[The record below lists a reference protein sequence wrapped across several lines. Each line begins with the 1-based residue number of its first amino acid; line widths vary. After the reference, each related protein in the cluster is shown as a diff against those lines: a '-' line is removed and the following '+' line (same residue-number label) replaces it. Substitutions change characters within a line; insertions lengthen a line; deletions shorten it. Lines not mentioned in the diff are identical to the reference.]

1 MSAQI
6 IEKSSE
12 GLSRVYGVT
21 IPANDLNS
29 ALDAKVKEMA
39 PKMNIKGF
47 RPGKV
52 PTAHVKR
59 MYGREM
65 MNEIVQETVNSA
77 NEKVL
82 NDNNLRPAGT
92 PGLVP
97 TSDMDKV
104 FLGQADLVYDLTVE
118 VMPEFE
124 LIDASKLKLTKPI
137 YEPTDKEVDDALAD
151 LAKSNT
157 DYVSRTGKSVKAK
170 KDDQVTIDFVGRL
183 DGVAFEGGAGSAFP
197 LVLGSGSFIPG
208 FEDQLIGAKAG
219 ETLTVKVK
227 FPDDYQAEDLKG
239 KDAEFEV
246 NVTDV
251 KAPVAREANDEL
263 ATNLGIESLEKLKE
277 LLRNNLSQQYAN
289 SSRFKLKRAL
299 LDQLDEGH
307 AFDLPPRMVDAE
319 FESIWGQVQADEAQ
333 TGRDEE
339 DKDKTE
345 DQLKSEYR
353 KIAERRVRLGLV
365 LAEMGRANNITVS
378 DQEVTQAMQQEAIN
392 MARQYNMQ
400 PQQVFDMLRQ
410 NPDAAAQIRAP
421 LFEDKVVDLLFTKAK
436 VTEKKVSKDELLKD
450 DDLPKGYG
458 G

>member
-29 ALDAKVKEMA
+29 ALEAKVKEMA

-59 MYGREM
+59 MYGKEM

-92 PGLVP
+92 PALVP
-97 TSDMDKV
+97 TSDMDQV

-118 VMPEFE
+118 IMPEFA
-124 LIDASKLKLTKPI
+124 LLDATKLKLTKPV
-137 YEPTDKEVDDALAD
+137 YEPSDKEVEDALNE
-151 LAKSNT
+151 LAQSNA

-170 KDDQVTIDFVGRL
+170 KDDQVIIDFIGRL

-227 FPDDYQAEDLKG
+227 FPNDYQAEDLKG
-239 KDAEFEV
+239 QDAEFEV

-251 KAPVAREANDEL
+251 KAPVAREVNDEL
-263 ATNLGIESLEKLKE
+263 ATNLGVESLDKLKE
-277 LLRNNLSQQYAN
+277 LLRSNLSQQYAN

-307 AFDLPPRMVDAE
+307 AFDLPPRMVEAE
-319 FESIWGQVQADEAQ
+319 FESIWGQVQADEAR

-345 DQLKSEYR
+345 DQLKAEYR

-410 NPDAAAQIRAP
+410 NPDAATQIRAP
-421 LFEDKVVDLLFTKAK
+421 LFEDKVVDLLFTQAK
-436 VTEKKVSKDELLKD
+436 VTDKK
-450 DDLPKGYG
+450 DLPKGYG

>member
-6 IEKSSE
+6 VEKSSE

-29 ALDAKVKEMA
+29 ALEAKVKEMA

-52 PTAHVKR
+52 PAAHVKR
-59 MYGREM
+59 MYGREI
-65 MNEIVQETVNSA
+65 MNDIVQETVNSA

-97 TSDMDKV
+97 SSDMDKV
-104 FLGQADLVYDLTVE
+104 FQGQADLVYDLTVE
-118 VMPEFE
+118 IMPEFE
-124 LIDASKLKLTKPI
+124 LLDATKLKLTKPI
-137 YEPTDKEVDDALAD
+137 YEPTDKEVDEALAD
-151 LAKSNT
+151 LAKSNS

-170 KDDQVTIDFVGRL
+170 TDDQVVIDFIGRL

-227 FPDDYQAEDLKG
+227 FPDNYQAEELKG

-246 NVTDV
+246 NVIDV
-251 KAPVAREANDEL
+251 KAPVAREVNDEL
-263 ATNLGIESLEKLKE
+263 ATNLGVESLEKLKE

-307 AFDLPPRMVDAE
+307 KFDLPPRMVEAE
-319 FESIWGQVQADEAQ
+319 FDSIWNQVLQDEAQ
-333 TGRDEE
+333 SGRDEE

-345 DQLKSEYR
+345 DQLKAEYR

-365 LAEMGRANNITVS
+365 LAEMGRANNISVS

-421 LFEDKVVDLLFTKAK
+421 LFEDKVVDLLFTQAK
-436 VTEKKVSKDELLKD
+436 VTDKKVSKDDLLKD

>member
-1 MSAQI
+1 
-6 IEKSSE
+6 
-12 GLSRVYGVT
+12 
-21 IPANDLNS
+21 
-29 ALDAKVKEMA
+29 
-39 PKMNIKGF
+39 
-47 RPGKV
+47 
-52 PTAHVKR
+52 
-59 MYGREM
+59 
-65 MNEIVQETVNSA
+65 
-77 NEKVL
+77 
-82 NDNNLRPAGT
+82 
-92 PGLVP
+92 
-97 TSDMDKV
+97 V

-118 VMPEFE
+118 IMPEFA
-124 LIDASKLKLTKPI
+124 LLDATKLKLTKPV
-137 YEPTDKEVDDALAD
+137 YEPSDKEVEDALNE
-151 LAKSNT
+151 LAQSNA

-170 KDDQVTIDFVGRL
+170 KDDQVIIDFIGRL

-227 FPDDYQAEDLKG
+227 FPNDYQAEDLKG
-239 KDAEFEV
+239 QDAEFEV

-251 KAPVAREANDEL
+251 KAPVAREVNDEL
-263 ATNLGIESLEKLKE
+263 ATNLGVESLDKLKE
-277 LLRNNLSQQYAN
+277 LLRSNLSQQYAN

-307 AFDLPPRMVDAE
+307 AFDLPPRMVEAE
-319 FESIWGQVQADEAQ
+319 FESIWGQVQADEAR

-345 DQLKSEYR
+345 DQLKAEYR

-410 NPDAAAQIRAP
+410 NPDAATQIRAP
-421 LFEDKVVDLLFTKAK
+421 LFEDKVVDLLFTQAK
-436 VTEKKVSKDELLKD
+436 VTDKKVTKDELLKD